1 MARIRWTTEERAAL
15 YKRAEFVYD
24 GRMRRLDLMLKSC
37 AHFPADRQRTEFGG
51 KELKDLWEHASAVRT
66 QRVKPANE
74 LREVVQA
81 HLESLAIT
89 TPPPAPEPKGDPK
102 KSLGDLF
109 EQLVDALAE
118 RVLERIERR
127 LPASEDALVPVP
139 KFDAAEARRNARERA
154 QQTLIPTDRRP
165 GVLIIGLLADQMQS
179 ITLEFMDRLSLSFRD
194 TDAAKREAVIHRDHT
209 VLMTKF
215 ISHSVHEKYKGV
227 RQLYLCNGGLT
238 DLRRHLDRIV
248 PPVV

>member
-15 YKRAEFVYD
+15 YKRAEHVYD

-51 KELKDLWEHASAVRT
+51 KELKDLWEHAH
-66 QRVKPANE
+66 QNRVAKTIPW
-74 LREVVQA
+74 QA
-81 HLESLAIT
+81 PIT
-89 TPPPAPEPKGDPK
+89 TPPPAPEPREDPK
-102 KSLGDLF
+102 ASLGDLF

-118 RVLERIERR
+118 RVLARIEQRP
-127 LPASEDALVPVP
+127 PASEDARDPVP
-139 KFDAAEARRNARERA
+139 EFDAAEARRNARERA
-154 QQTLIPTDRRP
+154 QQTLIPSDRRP
-165 GVLIIGLLADQMQS
+165 GVLIVGLLADQMQS
-179 ITLEFMDRLSLSFRD
+179 ISLEFMDRLSLSFRD

-227 RQLYLCNGGLT
+227 RQLHLCNGGLT

>member
-1 MARIRWTTEERAAL
+1 MIKIRWSTEERVAL
-15 YKRAEFVYD
+15 YKRAEHVYD

-37 AHFPADRQRTEFGG
+37 AHFPPDRQRTQFGG
-51 KELKDLWEHASAVRT
+51 KELKDLWEHAHEARVRKT
-66 QRVKPANE
+66 TPW
-74 LREVVQA
+74 QA
-81 HLESLAIT
+81 PIT
-89 TPPPAPEPKGDPK
+89 TPPPIAEPKGDPK
-102 KSLGDLF
+102 TSLGNLF

-118 RVLERIERR
+118 RVLARIEQR
-127 LPASEDALVPVP
+127 LPASVDAPAPVP
-139 KFDAAEARRNARERA
+139 EFDAAEARRNARERA
-154 QQTLIPTDRRP
+154 QQTLVPSDRRP
-165 GVLIIGLLADQMQS
+165 GVLIIGLLPDQEAH
-179 ITLEFMDRLSLSFRD
+179 IAGRYYTRLSMSFRD

-227 RQLYLCNGGLT
+227 RQLYLCNGGMT

>member
-1 MARIRWTTEERAAL
+1 MTKIRWTIDERAAL

-37 AHFPADRQRTEFGG
+37 AHFPADRQRTQFGG
-51 KELKDLWEHASAVRT
+51 KELKDLWIHASTVRAK
-66 QRVKPANE
+66 RVKPANE
-74 LREVVQA
+74 FREVVQT
-81 HLESLAIT
+81 HLESLAT
-89 TPPPAPEPKGDPK
+89 NARPPVEERKGDPK
-102 KSLGDLF
+102 ERLGDLF
-109 EQLVDALAE
+109 EQLVDALVE
-118 RVLERIERR
+118 RVFARLEKR
-127 LPASEDALVPVP
+127 LPASEDAPAPVP
-139 KFDAAEARRNARERA
+139 EFDAAEARRNTRERA
-154 QQTLIPTDRRP
+154 QQTLIASDRRP

-179 ITLEFMDRLSLSFRD
+179 ISLDYMDRLSLSFRD
-194 TDAAKREAVIHRDHT
+194 TDAAKREAAIHRDHT

-227 RQLYLCNGGLT
+227 RQLYLCNGGMT

>member
-15 YKRAEFVYD
+15 YKRAEHVYD

-51 KELKDLWEHASAVRT
+51 KELKDLWE
-66 QRVKPANE
+66 
-74 LREVVQA
+74 QA
-81 HLESLAIT
+81 HQNRVAKTIPWQAPIT
-89 TPPPAPEPKGDPK
+89 TPPPAPEPREDPK
-102 KSLGDLF
+102 ASLGDLF
-109 EQLVDALAE
+109 EQLVDALTE

-127 LPASEDALVPVP
+127 PPASVDAPAPVP
-139 KFDAAEARRNARERA
+139 GFDASEARRNARERA
-154 QQTLIPTDRRP
+154 QQTLVHSDRRP
-165 GVLIIGLLADQMQS
+165 GVLIVGLLADQMQS
-179 ITLEFMDRLSLSFRD
+179 ISLEYIGRLSLSFRD

-227 RQLYLCNGGLT
+227 RQLHLCNGGLT

>member
-1 MARIRWTTEERAAL
+1 MSKIRWTTEERAAL

-37 AHFPADRQRTEFGG
+37 AHFPADRQRTQFGG
-51 KELKDLWEHASAVRT
+51 KELKDLWEHAHQSRS
-66 QRVKPANE
+66 VKTHQQ
-74 LREVVQA
+74 QA
-81 HLESLAIT
+81 PIS
-89 TPPPAPEPKGDPK
+89 TPPPAEERKGDPK
-102 KSLGDLF
+102 ERLGDLF
-109 EQLVDALAE
+109 EQLVDALVD
-118 RVLERIERR
+118 RVFARLEKR
-127 LPASEDALVPVP
+127 LPSSEDAPAPVP
-139 KFDAAEARRNARERA
+139 EFDAAEARRNTRERA
-154 QQTLIPTDRRP
+154 QQTLIASDRRP

-179 ITLEFMDRLSLSFRD
+179 ISLDYMDRLSLSFRD
-194 TDAAKREAVIHRDHT
+194 TDAAKREAAIHRDHT

-227 RQLYLCNGGLT
+227 RQLYLCNGGMT

>member
-1 MARIRWTTEERAAL
+1 MIKIRWSTEERTAL
-15 YKRAEFVYD
+15 YKRAEHVYD

-37 AHFPADRQRTEFGG
+37 AHFPPDRQRTQFGG
-51 KELKDLWEHASAVRT
+51 QELKDLWEHAQEARVRKT
-66 QRVKPANE
+66 IPW
-74 LREVVQA
+74 QA
-81 HLESLAIT
+81 PIS
-89 TPPPAPEPKGDPK
+89 TPPPIAEPRRDPK
-102 KSLGDLF
+102 TSLGDLF

-118 RVLERIERR
+118 RVLARIEQRP
-127 LPASEDALVPVP
+127 PASTDAPALVP

-154 QQTLIPTDRRP
+154 QQTLVHSDRRP
-165 GVLIIGLLADQMQS
+165 GVLIVGLLADQMQS
-179 ITLEFMDRLSLSFRD
+179 ISLEFMDRMSLSFRD
-194 TDAAKREAVIHRDHT
+194 TDTAKREAVIHRDHT

-227 RQLYLCNGGLT
+227 RQLHLCNGGLT